1 MNTLAK
7 LPHSTL
13 FWGATALLCLM
24 LEAVALFY
32 QYQLDYYPCVLCI
45 HVRMLLA
52 ALLLLSCFALL
63 WHKIRFTAFLVSAAI
78 WVWMLKKS
86 YDLLATENG
95 WTLGECSMESG
106 LPSWL
111 ALEKWF
117 PWLFQIH
124 EPCGYTPY
132 LIMKF
137 SMAQALVMLSA
148 LMVVISLAC
157 FWAPLFKDKT
167 RY

>member
-1 MNTLAK
+1 MRSLVTWPRAPLYWA
-7 LPHSTL
+7 
-13 FWGATALLCLM
+13 ATAALCLL
-24 LEAVALFY
+24 LETVALYY

-52 ALLLLSCFALL
+52 ALLLISLIALITPKL
-63 WHKIRFTAFLVSAAI
+63 RYGAFILATGV

-86 YDLLATENG
+86 YDLFATENG
-95 WTLGECSMESG
+95 WTIGECSMESG

-137 SMAQALVMLSA
+137 SMAQALLGLSVMAVIICIICL
-148 LMVVISLAC
+148 LM
-157 FWAPLFKDKT
+157 PLFKDQT